1 MSAQRRKPIL
11 YALLAVAAIWLVAWG
26 GFSITRSSRVTAE
39 KVADYLHSVD
49 LGKLSGEARARALR
63 ELAGKMI
70 VLPIEERRRARMDIE
85 WERWFKEMTDGEK
98 STFIEATLPSGF
110 KQMLTSFEQLPYD
123 KRTNAIDRA
132 LRDMRNAREEM
143 ARLEPGQTPWRS
155 GTNRP
160 PELSPELQK
169 KVVTLGLKS
178 FYSDSSAQT
187 KAELAPLLEEM
198 QRTMESG
205 ALFRRPRDP

>member
-1 MSAQRRKPIL
+1 MF
-11 YALLAVAAIWLVAWG
+11 YALAAVAAIWLVAWG
-26 GFSITRSSRVTAE
+26 GFTMVKRSRVTAE
-39 KVADYLHSVD
+39 KVAGYLHSVD

-63 ELAGKMI
+63 ELAERMI
-70 VLPIEERRRARMDIE
+70 ALPIEERRRARMDAE
-85 WERWFKEMTDGEK
+85 WERWLREMSDDEK
-98 STFIEATLPSGF
+98 GRFIEATLPSGF
-110 KQMLTSFEQLPYD
+110 KQMLTSFEQLPYE

-132 LRDMRNAREEM
+132 LRDLRQSREDM
-143 ARLEPGQTPWRS
+143 ARLEPGQAPWRR
-155 GTNRP
+155 GTNPP

-178 FYSDSSAQT
+178 LYSDSSAQT

-205 ALFRRPRDP
+205 ALFRNRR